1 MLINV
6 GNAVSLAIQRC
17 IEFIEKRCLRRE
29 VAMDAELKSTV
40 ATCLFL
46 IAMIIFGAVLTSH
59 TDNWSFIEGVY
70 FTFISVSTIGFGDYI
85 INDGDLKH
93 PDTTKTIA
101 VNFAVVLIT
110 IGLCVL
116 SSVLCSVS
124 AVIEQRQ
131 KRLRE
136 NLSLAN
142 LRLQNKTWAG
152 VGGRAGSERVSPEPS
167 SIVGKAW
174 KPAGPDC

>member
-6 GNAVSLAIQRC
+6 GNAVSQGIQAS
-17 IEFIEKRCLRRE
+17 IQFVEKRCLRRE
-29 VAMDAELKSTV
+29 VAMDAELKSTA
-40 ATCLFL
+40 ATFLFL
-46 IAMIIFGAVLTSH
+46 IAMIICGAVLTSH
-59 TDNWSFIEGVY
+59 TDNWSFIEGIY

-93 PDTTKTIA
+93 PDTAKTIA

-136 NLSLAN
+136 NLSLVN
-142 LRLQNKTWAG
+142 LKLPNKAR
-152 VGGRAGSERVSPEPS
+152 VGGGGSSERAASVESLS
-167 SIVGKAW
+167 SKQDAW
-174 KPAGPDC
+174 QPANC